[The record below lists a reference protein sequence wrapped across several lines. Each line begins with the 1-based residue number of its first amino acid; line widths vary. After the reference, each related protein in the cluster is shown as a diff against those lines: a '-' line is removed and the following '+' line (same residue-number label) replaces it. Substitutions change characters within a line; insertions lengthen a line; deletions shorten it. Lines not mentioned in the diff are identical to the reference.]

1 MYQTIQYRIF
11 KTQVC
16 NTNGLPNRSDVN
28 IGGKLIIF
36 FIIISNAIF
45 KSLCDFLFKSLIS
58 TQMEFSFIKS
68 MKESHIL
75 KIIIKL
81 L

>member
-1 MYQTIQYRIF
+1 MEDLYD
-11 KTQVC
+11 
-16 NTNGLPNRSDVN
+16 TNFHSNGELCKICIRYNSDDHFTTVDH
-28 IGGKLIIF
+28 L
-36 FIIISNAIF
+36 A
-45 KSLCDFLFKSLIS
+45 LALFKSLIS

-68 MKESHIL
+68 MKEKDGHIL